1 MSTDLSHRLRVGT
14 VVRETHDS
22 VSVHFTLAP
31 NQREAFEYR
40 PGQFLTLRLP
50 TPDGGHVSRCYSLA
64 SAPGVDDE
72 LVVTVKRVENGPG
85 SNWLC
90 DLADAGESLEIE
102 SLAPS
107 GAFVPRDLDADL
119 LLVAGGSGIT
129 PVMSILRSALARGTG
144 TLTVLYANRDER
156 SVIFAKA
163 LSDLAHENPDRL
175 VVHHWIESVQGL
187 PTVQTMRA
195 IAERSTFSEAFVC
208 GPTPFM
214 HCMRDALREAGY
226 DRKAIHLEKFN
237 SLSGDPFDG
246 IEPAPE
252 PDHEGAPTR
261 LVDAP
266 SPEAEVEAV
275 EAAEAGSAETDSS
288 EPVAADPDSDGT
300 DAAETA
306 ASDSPA
312 LTDTAPAGGATVVVD
327 FEGEEHTFDWPAG
340 TVLLDVLKNNGIK
353 APSSCGE
360 GICAACECQKTEG
373 EVEMLRNEVLED
385 EDLEEGYILA
395 CQSVPR
401 SELVRIRYEEI

>member
-31 NQREAFEYR
+31 NQRESFDYR

-144 TLTVLYANRDER
+144 KLTVLYANRDER

-252 PDHEGAPTR
+252 PDHEDAPTR

-275 EAAEAGSAETDSS
+275 EAAEAGAAETDAS
-288 EPVAADPDSDGT
+288 EPVAADPDAT
-300 DAAETA
+300 ETSA
-306 ASDSPA
+306 TENSPADSPA
-312 LTDTAPAGGATVVVD
+312 RTDTAPAGGAS
-327 FEGEEHTFDWPAG
+327 G
-340 TVLLDVLKNNGIK
+340 
-353 APSSCGE
+353 
-360 GICAACECQKTEG
+360 CAALTSCW
-373 EVEMLRNEVLED
+373 RNC
-385 EDLEEGYILA
+385 A
-395 CQSVPR
+395 ARPR
-401 SELVRIRYEEI
+401 AWTSTRAARAFTR